1 MKIDRR
7 VMSPSLDK
15 PDVWRFERNF
25 PSVSASVVPFLDAI
39 VAELEKREWNP
50 SDVFAI
56 RLALD
61 EAVAN
66 AIEHG
71 NRHDP
76 EKKVQLCAESSGERI
91 LVSIQDEGPGFSF
104 DSIRDPTLEENL
116 EIPQGR
122 GLFLIRNFMTRVWH
136 NDRGNVIYMEKR
148 PQNEA
153 EELDGDKPLDP

>member
-1 MKIDRR
+1 MTA
-7 VMSPSLDK
+7 SLEK
-15 PDVWRFERNF
+15 SNVWRFDKAF
-25 PSVSASVVPFLDAI
+25 PSVSASVAPFLDAI
-39 VAELEKREWNP
+39 VAELEERAWDP
-50 SDVFAI
+50 ADVFAI

-76 EKKVQLCAESSGERI
+76 EKKVQLSAEISGERI

-122 GLFLIRNFMTRVWH
+122 GLFLIKNFMTRVWH
-136 NDRGNVIYMEKR
+136 NESGNIIYMEKR
-148 PQNEA
+148 PQR
-153 EELDGDKPLDP
+153 EETDGGATS

>member
-1 MKIDRR
+1 MSTSSEKI
-7 VMSPSLDK
+7 
-15 PDVWRFERNF
+15 DVWRFEKII
-25 PSVSASVVPFLDAI
+25 PSVSASVAPFLDAI
-39 VAELEKREWNP
+39 VAELEQREWNP

-76 EKKVQLCAESSGERI
+76 EKKVQLTAEISGERI
-91 LVSIQDEGPGFSF
+91 LVSIQDEGTGFSL
-104 DSIRDPTLEENL
+104 DSICDPTLEENL
-116 EIPQGR
+116 ETPQGR

-136 NDRGNVIYMEKR
+136 NETGNVIYMEKR
-148 PQNEA
+148 HS
-153 EELDGDKPLDP
+153 EEEMASKDGAAV